1 MEPITFAFIFILGVG
16 FGSELETTNGE
27 LNVLERQVN
36 KLEETVFRL
45 AGSHASLS
53 AREKVNDDL
62 QKKQIEYLL
71 KEANKAPVAE

>member
-16 FGSELETTNGE
+16 LGTEIDNTNE
-27 LNVLERQVN
+27 DVNLLTKQLNR
-36 KLEETVFRL
+36 LEETVFRL

-71 KEANKAPVAE
+71 KEDNAPVAE

>member
-16 FGSELETTNGE
+16 LGTEIDNTNE
-27 LNVLERQVN
+27 DVNLLTKQLN

-62 QKKQIEYLL
+62 QRKKIEYLL
-71 KEANKAPVAE
+71 KEANEAPVAE

>member
-1 MEPITFAFIFILGVG
+1 MEPITFAFIFVLGVG
-16 FGSELETTNGE
+16 LGTEINTTNE
-27 LNVLERQVN
+27 DVNLLTKQLNR
-36 KLEETVFRL
+36 LEETVFRL

-71 KEANKAPVAE
+71 KEDNAPVAE